1 MILYGY
7 TIVYHFKIAC
17 FYIYSYGL
25 FLLSYLY
32 CTIQDESDAMLDSD
46 NEAPYIKKIL
56 TELENRT
63 YKVFID
69 GTYKCPFDEK
79 HRNGEKK
86 SLIDHAKSTS
96 IYGVTSGNRARHM
109 ALLTYMLVG
118 EI

>member
-1 MILYGY
+1 MAY
-7 TIVYHFKIAC
+7 
-17 FYIYSYGL
+17 

-86 SLIDHAKSTS
+86 ALS
-96 IYGVTSGNRARHM
+96 I
-109 ALLTYMLVG
+109 MLNLHRFMV
-118 EI
+118 